1 MGGALAGSAQEQ
13 EAAIDAI
20 ARREEPYLSAQELAQ
35 HLNVSLRT
43 VRNLIKAGD
52 IPYDVVPS
60 GHERRTLR
68 FKASLVDDWLF
79 SVEGGT
85 RKSYNGRLM
94 GLYRYKSGKNKS
106 DIWRYWYSLDGQRI
120 YGSTGTEDY
129 AKAKEIYIQVYNAA
143 LEGRREP
150 KGRVTIGQAVIDY
163 LAWSKVENKQSSYT
177 DKVNRSHT
185 ILRHF
190 DGKRKL
196 ASLNVEDIE
205 RYKLARK
212 SQKAKRRQTPPSGAT
227 INRELTFLQGLF
239 TWAKAWGKVAAS
251 PFDTGAIKKFKEIPS
266 EGKYL
271 NAEQKQRLIAAC
283 SDKYRPVAVAVL
295 NTGMRLGEV
304 KALLWKHVNL
314 SLRVLHLVDTKS
326 RNRTVMMGP
335 GLVEM
340 FKRMPKRSEFVF
352 THEDGRPLSTSYI
365 EEEFE
370 RTCLRAGIVN
380 FTFHDLRDVFATDFY
395 QQTKDLR
402 KLQRVIGH
410 SSIATTERY
419 LATLGLDDSK
429 EVDAISDAVFTDSV
443 RNLLGLDS
451 VAAGA
456 A

>member
-1 MGGALAGSAQEQ
+1 MAAHIGA
-13 EAAIDAI
+13 
-20 ARREEPYLSAQELAQ
+20 
-35 HLNVSLRT
+35 SLRT

-52 IPYDVVPS
+52 IPYDVVP
-60 GHERRTLR
+60 GGRKRRMLR

-79 SVEGGT
+79 SVEGGS
-85 RKSYNGRLM
+85 RKKYNGHHM
-94 GLYRYKSGKNKS
+94 GLYRYRTGKNKS
-106 DIWRYWYSLDGQRI
+106 DIWQYWYAIDGQRI
-120 YGSTGTEDY
+120 YGTTGTADY
-129 AKAKEIYIQVYNAA
+129 VKAKEVYIQTYNSA

-150 KGRVTIGQAVIDY
+150 KGRVTVGQAIVDY
-163 LAWSKVENKQSSYT
+163 LIWSKVENKPSTYT

-190 DGKRKL
+190 DKNRRL

-212 SQKAKRRQTPPSGAT
+212 SQKAKRRKTPPTGAT
-227 INRELTFLQGLF
+227 INRELTFLQGLL
-239 TWAKAWGKVAAS
+239 TWAKAWGKIASS
-251 PFDTGAIKKFKEIPS
+251 PFDTGSIKKFKEIAS

-271 NAEQKQRLIAAC
+271 NDDQKQRLIAAC
-283 SDKYRPVAVAVL
+283 SDKFRPVVVAVL

-304 KALLWKHVNL
+304 KTLEWKHVNL
-314 SLRVLHLVDTKS
+314 SLRVLHLIDTKS

-340 FKRMPKRSEFVF
+340 FKRMPKRSEHVF

-365 EEEFE
+365 EEEFA
-370 RTCLRAGIVN
+370 RTCLRAGIMN

-395 QQTKDLR
+395 KQTKDIR

-429 EVDAISDAVFTDSV
+429 EVDAISDTVFTESV
-443 RNLLGLDS
+443 RNSLGMGS
-451 VAAGA
+451 GAAGGV
-456 A
+456 